1 MSVTEVKGRQSN
13 ITTEYEGAVYVRRP
27 VATVTVNEKVVKAR
41 AAVVSMLNAPL
52 VLRVTALVELLL
64 TYDAESTGQSEML
77 ETTLA
82 FVDVK
87 LAPTYNE

>member
-1 MSVTEVKGRQSN
+1 MFVTEVKGRQSN
-13 ITTEYEGAVYVRRP
+13 ITTANDGAEYVRRP
-27 VATVTVNEKVVKAR
+27 VATVTVNGKVVKAR

-52 VLRVTALVELLL
+52 VSRVTALVEIPL

-77 ETTLA
+77 ETALA
-82 FVDVK
+82 LVVVK